1 MEELVRD
8 YKNHVQDEERFERL
22 FANCLL
28 EEIQEAVGWVIRAIE
43 DDLEIELDLHVFG
56 DPKNEYLKDYLHD
69 RAQNIGVEEPWF
81 HQKSRYLRDIIE

>member
-1 MEELVRD
+1 MEELIRA
-8 YKNHVQDEERFERL
+8 YKSEVQDPEQFERL

-28 EEIQEAVGWVIRAIE
+28 EEIQEAVAWVIRAIE
-43 DDLEIELDLHVFG
+43 DDLEIELDLYVFG
-56 DPKNEYLKDYLHD
+56 SPKNEYLKDYLQD